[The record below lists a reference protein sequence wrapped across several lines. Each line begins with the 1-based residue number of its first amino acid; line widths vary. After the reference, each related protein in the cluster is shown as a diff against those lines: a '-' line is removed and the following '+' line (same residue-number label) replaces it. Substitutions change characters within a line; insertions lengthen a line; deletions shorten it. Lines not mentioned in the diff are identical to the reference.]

1 MTSSKTLKEQNAKLI
16 WTFFSF
22 NVLLF
27 YALAITPIINF
38 EKFDWQEFVAGRGIW
53 LLIIPLVLFIINGL
67 ISSYQKAVIT
77 FWQIKNPLP
86 ACKAFSVYAKKDDR
100 VDFNKLK
107 SIYSPLPE
115 TAKEQNS
122 LWYKIYKS
130 FQDDPMVKKSHK
142 DFLLGRDLTSIALLF
157 LVVGGIAG
165 IILINGSTKWW
176 YLAFALVQ
184 YFILAVVAQNHGK
197 RFVCNVLAL
206 ETSKQT

>member
-1 MTSSKTLKEQNAKLI
+1 MSKTLKEQNAKLI

-22 NVLLF
+22 NALLF

-38 EKFDWQEFVAGRGIW
+38 EEFDWQEFVTGRGIW

-67 ISSYQKAVIT
+67 ISSDQKAIIT
-77 FWQIKNPLP
+77 FWRIKNPLP
-86 ACKAFSVYAKKDDR
+86 ACRAFSVYAKKDDR
-100 VDFNKLK
+100 VDFGKLE
-107 SIYSPLPE
+107 STYSPLPE
-115 TAKEQNS
+115 TAKEQNA

-130 FQDDPMVKKSHK
+130 FQENSVVKKSHK

-157 LVVGGIAG
+157 LFVGGIAG
-165 IILINGSTKWW
+165 IILITGSTKWW
-176 YLAFALVQ
+176 YLAFALIQ

-206 ETSKQT
+206 ETSKQP